1 MMLFRQ
7 VIAALAL
14 AALAGAFAPPA
25 RTARLGGRSGIAAK
39 KDAEPEGEDK
49 RGISGQG
56 LFELMSMGA
65 GLPALGKLTAVNFD
79 KPGRPDLEFELE
91 ANNFMKETD
100 APYFDEGWV
109 DDGSEDSDTGPGFLE
124 NLLSGGEK
132 QREWERKKGMRGKQ

>member
-65 GLPALGKLTAVNFD
+65 GLPALGKVSEPSPLTYNAILN
-79 KPGRPDLEFELE
+79 P
-91 ANNFMKETD
+91 
-100 APYFDEGWV
+100 
-109 DDGSEDSDTGPGFLE
+109 SEVALA
-124 NLLSGGEK
+124 K
-132 QREWERKKGMRGKQ
+132 QP